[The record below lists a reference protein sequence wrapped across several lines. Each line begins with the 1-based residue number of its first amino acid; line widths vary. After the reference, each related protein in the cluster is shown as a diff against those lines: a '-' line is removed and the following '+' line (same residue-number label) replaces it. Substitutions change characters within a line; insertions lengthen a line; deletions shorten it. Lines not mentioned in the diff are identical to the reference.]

1 MEIDLHD
8 KNVNEAINYFMTKYN
23 EILSKGFKGEISVI
37 HGYGSSGVGGKIKKR
52 FKEFSEAYT
61 SYFNV
66 SYNNNIGIT
75 IVKPIK
81 QLPNYDFLFENELL
95 NSNLSPATKKSH
107 QSTLNRLNEFNN
119 SIDFSAVNFEF
130 LHDFERFLRSDK
142 CDIIRKNLAPQKLSQ
157 NTIHKYFKNIKT

>member
-66 SYNNNIGIT
+66 SYNNNMVCGNDSCK
-75 IVKPIK
+75 KP
-81 QLPNYDFLFENELL
+81 LFD
-95 NSNLSPATKKSH
+95 TKG
-107 QSTLNRLNEFNN
+107 TLFVSLIFN
-119 SIDFSAVNFEF
+119 
-130 LHDFERFLRSDK
+130 
-142 CDIIRKNLAPQKLSQ
+142 DI
-157 NTIHKYFKNIKT
+157 

>member
-23 EILSKGFKGEISVI
+23 EILSKGFKGEINVI

-61 SYFNV
+61 SYFKV

-81 QLPNYDFLFENELL
+81 VLPNYDFLFENELL
-95 NSNLSPATKKSH
+95 SFCSETPKSLNKIQNKFFKTHNNLEIKK
-107 QSTLNRLNEFNN
+107 TINN
-119 SIDFSAVNFEF
+119 LIKKGF
-130 LHDFERFLRSDK
+130 LTEIYKKEAHYLKKGE
-142 CDIIRKNLAPQKLSQ
+142 
-157 NTIHKYFKNIKT
+157 

>member
-75 IVKPIK
+75 IVKQIQ
-81 QLPNYDFLFENELL
+81 QLPNYD
-95 NSNLSPATKKSH
+95 SV
-107 QSTLNRLNEFNN
+107 TLRLTNNEFNIQPCRLTLSKLDPVPNLMKLEGKNFFTTRSSYCQWEAEN
-119 SIDFSAVNFEF
+119 SGSF
-130 LHDFERFLRSDK
+130 RKPGRYDK
-142 CDIIRKNLAPQKLSQ
+142 A
-157 NTIHKYFKNIKT
+157 